1 MNGWALLGLLLII
14 YSVTVVFIT
23 VKKPKNIWEMAK
35 IKMFRKVLGEKG
47 TEIFFY
53 IFAAIAAVIG
63 IWLLF
68 K

>member
-23 VKKPKNIWEMAK
+23 VKKPENIWEMAK

-47 TEIFFY
+47 TKIFFY

-63 IWLLF
+63 IWLLI

>member
-23 VKKPKNIWEMAK
+23 VKKPENIWEMAK

-63 IWLLF
+63 IWLLI